1 MLDTLVAPQTKD
13 VPVKGGTKAALFKFS
28 ELKAEKY
35 ELVKKRIL
43 ELTKGKCLIAY
54 HLPQKVGDLQ
64 LTTEDVGST
73 GHIDVAKIFNRTSAD
88 QQAPISALCEKYL
101 NLRYSKRPSPS
112 YAFTEAKISMALFK

>member
-1 MLDTLVAPQTKD
+1 M
-13 VPVKGGTKAALFKFS
+13 KGGTKAALLKFA

-35 ELVKKRIL
+35 EQVKQRIL

-64 LTTEDVGST
+64 LTTEDIGSA

-88 QQAPISALCEKYL
+88 
-101 NLRYSKRPSPS
+101 
-112 YAFTEAKISMALFK
+112 